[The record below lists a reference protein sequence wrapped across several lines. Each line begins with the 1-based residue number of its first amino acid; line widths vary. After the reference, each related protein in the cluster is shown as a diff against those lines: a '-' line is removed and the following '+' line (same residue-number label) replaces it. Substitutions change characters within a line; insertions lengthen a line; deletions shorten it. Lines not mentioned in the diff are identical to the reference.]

1 MIGFHERVRVR
12 RVEEATWRAWDPEGA
27 SFLNANTPE
36 EFEKIKAISIR
47 GEPK

>member
-1 MIGFHERVRVR
+1 MIGFHEHVRVR
-12 RVEEATWRAWDPEGA
+12 RVEEAAWRFWDPEGV

-36 EFEKIKAISIR
+36 EFEKIKTISMR